1 MSLDEAGRNL
11 GARVVYTGGARP
23 EYGVIA
29 SVNDS
34 FVFVRYSGGG
44 VKATYP
50 TDLAFSVPG
59 DAS

>member
-1 MSLDEAGRNL
+1 MTLDEARRNV

-23 EYGVIA
+23 EYGVIE

-34 FVFVRYSGGG
+34 FVFVRYFGGG
-44 VKATYP
+44 VKATYS
-50 TDLAFSVPG
+50 TDLAFAVPG